1 MARLGVPVD
10 GWVRKL
16 RAVED
21 QSATIPRERTSEF
34 GRINYYMGA
43 SRSSRRGRA
52 GKKVGFLSILLGAL
66 EVEELGGWCEIRAV

>member
-1 MARLGVPVD
+1 MACLGVPVD

-34 GRINYYMGA
+34 GRINYMGA

-66 EVEELGGWCEIRAV
+66 EAEE